1 MCQLAAYSG
10 YRGKSRLLLRAIE
23 LQEAYF
29 GGHASGLGVVSEGRI
44 RVEKDVGPVERVRKT
59 TKIEELDG
67 SVGIAHSR
75 WGYGFFDPRYNTKK
89 MAHPFIDCS
98 GSLCLM
104 HNGNIAN
111 FKQHWSRLKEK
122 HHFSSYERDIDN
134 ITDSE
139 VAVHMIEEHV
149 DEGLNVGEALRKI
162 APKLTGSFLLACI
175 TVEEPDTVWIANWYQ
190 PCVIGV
196 GDGEALFCSSP
207 IGFEEVREEF
217 NSIFEPPKNALIKLT
232 PKGVEMSLLDRRRR
246 VPNLRLDRSVL
257 EAEILEALKRRSPI
271 DFRDLWYELY
281 PLGWAKAYG
290 VKPEELEKL
299 RESGVSVV
307 NPFIDTLDE
316 MASKS
321 QIKKWIAKRP
331 EAGVEYIPRYTY
343 SL

>member
-10 YRGKSRLLLRAIE
+10 DRMKSQLLLKAIE

-29 GGHASGLGVVSEGRI
+29 GGHASGLGVVSDGCI
-44 RVEKDVGPVERVRKT
+44 RMEKDVGPVERVRKT
-59 TKIEELDG
+59 TRIGELDG

-89 MAHPFIDCS
+89 MAHPFMDCN

-111 FKQHWSRLKEK
+111 FKQHWDHLKER
-122 HHFSSYERDIDN
+122 HPFSSYERGIDA

-139 VAVHMIEEHV
+139 VVVHMIEEQM
-149 DEGLNVGEALRKI
+149 DKGLKVGEALRKI

-196 GDGEALFCSSP
+196 GDSEAMFCSSP
-207 IGFEEVREEF
+207 IGFEEVRGEF
-217 NSIFEPPKNALIKLT
+217 NSIFEPPKNALIKMT
-232 PKGVEMSLLDRRRR
+232 FRGVEISLLDRRRQ
-246 VPNLRLDRSVL
+246 VPDLRLDRSVL
-257 EAEILEALKRRSPI
+257 EAEILEVLKRRSPI

-281 PLGWAKAYG
+281 PLGWARAYG
-290 VKPEELEKL
+290 VKPEEFEKL
-299 RESGVSVV
+299 REMGVSIV
-307 NPFIDTLDE
+307 NPYIGTLDE
-316 MASKS
+316 MASKGR
-321 QIKKWIAKRP
+321 IKRWIAKRP
-331 EAGVEYIPRYTY
+331 EAGVEYVPRYTY